1 MKIITLTIAALLLTG
16 CVTTSSPAI
25 HHTQLMLDGIKENCG
40 KYNLD
45 VNASID
51 EVDDLGQ
58 MFNSTFHIMCTGIAP
73 VESEAKSFISPSPR
87 K

>member
-1 MKIITLTIAALLLTG
+1 MKIIIIISTLLTG
-16 CVTTSSPAI
+16 CVTTSNPAI
-25 HHTQLMLDGIKENCG
+25 HHTQLMLEGIKENCG
-40 KYNLD
+40 KYNLE

-58 MFNSTFHIMCTGIAP
+58 MFNSTFHIVCTGVVPI
-73 VESEAKSFISPSPR
+73 ESEAKSFISPSPR